1 MRDGESRMVPG
12 APRTVCS
19 LVEKAPGD
27 GKKIAVPRRRTH
39 QTHLLSL
46 LEKKKTED
54 INLIGLSRRGERTS
68 PLIGCGR
75 TKQTQDMFSLAGPHC
90 AFSPVS
96 HH

>member
-46 LEKKKTED
+46 LEKKK
-54 INLIGLSRRGERTS
+54 NRRHKFNWLIKARR
-68 PLIGCGR
+68 
-75 TKQTQDMFSLAGPHC
+75 KDLAVNWLWAHKTNAGY
-90 AFSPVS
+90 V
-96 HH
+96 